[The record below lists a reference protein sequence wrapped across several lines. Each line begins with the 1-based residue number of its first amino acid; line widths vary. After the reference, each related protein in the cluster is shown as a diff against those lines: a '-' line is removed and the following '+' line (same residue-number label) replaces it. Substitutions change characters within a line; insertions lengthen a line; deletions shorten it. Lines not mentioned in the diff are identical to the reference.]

1 MSARFFCESMLDF
14 VRQPPLPF
22 CQVRNSA
29 RNRKMEN
36 QTIGELAIIQRR
48 SGNENGQK
56 RNDREKTK
64 HPGKRK
70 TRNETRQLKWRR
82 DLARTKYL
90 PQAAQKEENSHSTL
104 RKLCQHETFL
114 AIPTFTHLVLFL
126 LWYQSYANRTIY
138 DGYLPAKVRTCL
150 NCSLL
155 SLSLLSDF
163 GSWQKCFGINVT
175 LSEVVRAGNR
185 QGLLSFKFC
194 PLPTTSL
201 QHIRLFSE
209 NSNVHTFQ

>member
-1 MSARFFCESMLDF
+1 M
-14 VRQPPLPF
+14 
-22 CQVRNSA
+22 
-29 RNRKMEN
+29 
-36 QTIGELAIIQRR
+36 
-48 SGNENGQK
+48 
-56 RNDREKTK
+56 
-64 HPGKRK
+64 
-70 TRNETRQLKWRR
+70 ETRQLKWRR

-90 PQAAQKEENSHSTL
+90 PGSCAKRREFSLNLEENMS
-104 RKLCQHETFL
+104 
-114 AIPTFTHLVLFL
+114 AWNIPGNPNLNLIILYAFGSLL

-138 DGYLPAKVRTCL
+138 DGYLPGKVRTCL
-150 NCSLL
+150 NCPLL

-201 QHIRLFSE
+201 QHIRFFSE
-209 NSNVHTFQ
+209 NPNARTFQ